1 MDSSERE
8 PTPPRFQKLN
18 RLIHQSL
25 PTTLPPRTRVPS
37 KKKRKRW
44 IPLGYGVVAATALVV
59 VAAVIGAFVFERG
72 KTSHVAAVD
81 QHPTRDAD
89 LASREGDAV
98 EPGSVQPQSVSS
110 PDQPQPA
117 ISPSAAGAKPEASKG
132 QAPVSGH
139 RNDPTASPA
148 AALPKASASAGAAV
162 RSDSARSA
170 SAARPSADNSDSL
183 EKGPGPVVFD
193 GGPKRGTTIDQ
204 YFRKLDTNH
213 DGRLDA
219 TELPLY
225 IINRADTT
233 KDGELTLS
241 ELKKAFRKLGQKLFA
256 PPTPAET
263 QRLPRGTG
271 PLNEGAPPSQRTGGL

>member
-8 PTPPRFQKLN
+8 PTPPRSQKLN
-18 RLIHQSL
+18 RLKHQSL

-117 ISPSAAGAKPEASKG
+117 ISPSAATAKPEASKG
-132 QAPVSGH
+132 QAPESGP

-148 AALPKASASAGAAV
+148 AALPKASASAGAGA
-162 RSDSARSA
+162 RNDTARSA
-170 SAARPSADNSDSL
+170 SAARPSINSDSS
-183 EKGPGPVVFD
+183 EKGPEPVVFD
-193 GGPKRGTTIDQ
+193 GGPKKGTTIEQ

-263 QRLPRGTG
+263 RRLPRGTG
-271 PLNEGAPPSQRTGGL
+271 PLNEGAPPGQRTGGL